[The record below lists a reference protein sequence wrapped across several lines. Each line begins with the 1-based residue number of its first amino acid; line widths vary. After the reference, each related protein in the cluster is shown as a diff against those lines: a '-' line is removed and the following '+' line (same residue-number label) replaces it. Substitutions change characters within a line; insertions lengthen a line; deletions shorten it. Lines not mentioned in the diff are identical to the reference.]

1 MIAEDDVINKAES
14 ESDVT
19 ITGTVGKDVKAGDT
33 VTVTVNGKDYTTT
46 VNADGKTWNVD
57 VPGSELI
64 QDTNVKAKVE
74 TEDAA
79 GNPASAEADRD
90 YGIDTD
96 LPEAEIAINVIA
108 EDDVINK
115 AESESD
121 VTITGTV
128 GKDVKAGDTV
138 TVTVNGKDYTTTVN
152 ADGKTWNVDVP
163 GSELIQDTNVKAKV
177 ETEDAAG
184 NPASAEAD
192 RDYGIDTDLPEAE
205 IAINVIAEDD
215 VINKAE
221 SESDVTITGTV
232 GKDVK
237 AGDTVTVTVN
247 GKDYT
252 TTVNADGKTW
262 NVDVPGSELIQDTNV
277 KAKVETEDAAGNPA
291 SAEADRDYGIDTD
304 LPEAEIAINVIAEDD
319 VINKAESES
328 DVTITGTVGKDVK
341 AGDTVTVTVNGKDY
355 TTTVNADGKTWNVD
369 VPGSEL
375 IQDTNVKAKVE
386 TEDAAGN
393 PASAEADRD
402 YGIRYGSARSRDR
415 DQCDR

>member
-1 MIAEDDVINKAES
+1 DRGYGVDTDLPEAAITIDTIAGDDVINKAES

-57 VPGSELI
+57 VPGAELA
-64 QDTNVKAKVE
+64 QDSNVHAKVE

-79 GNPASAEADRD
+79 GNPASAEANRG
-90 YGIDTD
+90 YGVDTD
-96 LPEAEIAINVIA
+96 LPEAAITIDTIAG
-108 EDDVINK
+108 DDVINK

-163 GSELIQDTNVKAKV
+163 GTELAQDSNVHAKV

-192 RDYGIDTDLPEAE
+192 RGYGVDTDLPEAAITIDT
-205 IAINVIAEDD
+205 IAGDDVINKAESESDVTITGTVGKDVKAGDPVTVTVNGKDYTTTVNADGKTWNVDVPGTELAQDSNVHAKVETEDAAGNPASAEADRGYGVDTDLPEAAITIDTIAGDD

-262 NVDVPGSELIQDTNV
+262 NVDVPGAELAADSNV
-277 KAKVETEDAAGNPA
+277 HAKVETEDAAGNPA
-291 SAEADRDYGIDTD
+291 SAEA
-304 LPEAEIAINVIAEDD
+304 
-319 VINKAESES
+319 
-328 DVTITGTVGKDVK
+328 
-341 AGDTVTVTVNGKDY
+341 
-355 TTTVNADGKTWNVD
+355 
-369 VPGSEL
+369 
-375 IQDTNVKAKVE
+375 
-386 TEDAAGN
+386 
-393 PASAEADRD
+393 
-402 YGIRYGSARSRDR
+402 
-415 DQCDR
+415 

>member
-90 YGIDTD
+90 YGIDTT

-138 TVTVNGKDYTTTVN
+138 TVTVNGKDYTTTV
-152 ADGKTWNVDVP
+152 T
-163 GSELIQDTNVKAKV
+163 
-177 ETEDAAG
+177 
-184 NPASAEAD
+184 
-192 RDYGIDTDLPEAE
+192 R
-205 IAINVIAEDD
+205 
-215 VINKAE
+215 
-221 SESDVTITGTV
+221 
-232 GKDVK
+232 
-237 AGDTVTVTVN
+237 
-247 GKDYT
+247 
-252 TTVNADGKTW
+252 
-262 NVDVPGSELIQDTNV
+262 
-277 KAKVETEDAAGNPA
+277 
-291 SAEADRDYGIDTD
+291 
-304 LPEAEIAINVIAEDD
+304 
-319 VINKAESES
+319 
-328 DVTITGTVGKDVK
+328 
-341 AGDTVTVTVNGKDY
+341 
-355 TTTVNADGKTWNVD
+355 
-369 VPGSEL
+369 
-375 IQDTNVKAKVE
+375 
-386 TEDAAGN
+386 
-393 PASAEADRD
+393 
-402 YGIRYGSARSRDR
+402 
-415 DQCDR
+415 